1 MLSGL
6 ARLNQPLEPAYR
18 AFLSTVIQNDETHG
32 KFLNTL
38 SLLEHIGSRKI
49 MLSHVHKSPNGEV
62 LKHMA
67 EEARHA
73 YFFSHK
79 AEALLKKPLND
90 YSPDTTLA
98 PAAAKMYFG
107 KLDSYIEHTITA
119 PHKNGESR
127 SQKNSGSLCE
137 RSPVASEH
145 KTDACYLWVS
155 LMIELRAHWAYGL
168 YQDVLNQHQK
178 TLSLKSLIAE
188 ENMHLAEMFE
198 SVMALDAS
206 AEQTIPLL
214 ATQEHELF
222 EHFFAQLQ
230 AAV

>member
-6 ARLNQPLEPAYR
+6 ARLNQPLEPRFR
-18 AFLSTVIQNDETHG
+18 AFLKSVIQNDATHG
-32 KFLNTL
+32 RFLNTL

-49 MLSHVHKSPNGEV
+49 MLSHIHHVPNTEV

-79 AEALLKKPLND
+79 AEALLKKSHDD
-90 YSPDTTLA
+90 YADDTTLA
-98 PAAAKMYFG
+98 PAAAKVYFA
-107 KLDSYIEHTITA
+107 KLDSHIEHTVTS
-119 PHKNGESR
+119 P
-127 SQKNSGSLCE
+127 QKN
-137 RSPVASEH
+137 
-145 KTDACYLWVS
+145 DACYLWVS

-168 YQDVLNQHQK
+168 YQEMLSQQQK

-188 ENMHLAEMFE
+188 ENLHLAEMFQ
-198 SVMALDAS
+198 SVMQLDAS
-206 AEQTIPLL
+206 AEATIPLL
-214 ATQEHELF
+214 AAHEHELF
-222 EHFFAQLQ
+222 LHFFSQLE

>member
-6 ARLNQPLEPAYR
+6 ARLNQPLEPRFR
-18 AFLSTVIQNDETHG
+18 AFLSRIIQNDETHG

-49 MLSHVHKSPNGEV
+49 MLSHIHRSPNAEV

-79 AEALLKKPLND
+79 AEALLKKPLAD

-98 PAAAKMYFG
+98 PAAAKVYFA
-107 KLDSYIEHTITA
+107 KLDSHIEHTITA
-119 PHKNGESR
+119 P
-127 SQKNSGSLCE
+127 QKN
-137 RSPVASEH
+137 
-145 KTDACYLWVS
+145 DACYLWVS
-155 LMIELRAHWAYGL
+155 LMIELRAFWAYGL
-168 YQDVLNQHQK
+168 YQELLAKEQK
-178 TLSLKSLIAE
+178 TLSLKGLIAE
-188 ENMHLAEMFE
+188 ENLHLAEMFT
-198 SVMALDAS
+198 SVTAVDS
-206 AEQTIPLL
+206 TAEQTIPLL
-214 ATQEHELF
+214 AQHEHELF
-222 EHFFAQLQ
+222 LHFFEQLE

>member
-6 ARLNQPLEPAYR
+6 EALNQPLETRFR
-18 AFLSTVIQNDETHG
+18 AFLTRVIADDETHG
-32 KFLNTL
+32 RFLNTL

-49 MLSHVHKSPNGEV
+49 MLSHITRSPNGEV

-79 AEALLKKPLND
+79 AEALLKRPLDD
-90 YSPDTTLA
+90 YSSATTLA

-107 KLDSYIEHTITA
+107 KLDSHIEHSITA
-119 PHKNGESR
+119 RDKNGDHR
-127 SQKNSGSLCE
+127 SANLCE
-137 RSPVASEH
+137 RSCAASEQN
-145 KTDACYLWVS
+145 TACYLWVS

-168 YQDVLNQHQK
+168 YQTVLQQHQK
-178 TLSLKSLIAE
+178 SLSLKSLIAE
-188 ENMHLAEMFE
+188 ENMHLADMFD

-206 AEQTIPLL
+206 AECVIPQL
-214 ATQEHELF
+214 ATHEHALF
-222 EHFFAQLQ
+222 EHFFEQLE

>member
-6 ARLNQPLEPAYR
+6 ETLNQPLEARFR
-18 AFLSTVIQNDETHG
+18 AFLTRIIQDDETHG
-32 KFLNTL
+32 RFLNTL

-49 MLSHVHKSPNGEV
+49 MLSHISRSPNGEV

-79 AEALLKKPLND
+79 AEALLKKPLDD
-90 YSPDTTLA
+90 YSPATTLA

-107 KLDSYIEHTITA
+107 KLDSFIEHAITA
-119 PHKNGESR
+119 PKNDDRR
-127 SQKNSGSLCE
+127 SASLCE

-145 KTDACYLWVS
+145 QSSACYLWVS

-168 YQDVLNQHQK
+168 YQTVLQQHQK
-178 TLSLKSLIAE
+178 SLSLKSLIAE
-188 ENMHLAEMFE
+188 ENMHLAEMFDN
-198 SVMALDAS
+198 VMALDAS
-206 AEQTIPLL
+206 AEATIPQL
-214 ATQEHELF
+214 AAHEHALF
-222 EHFFAQLQ
+222 VYFFEQLEN
-230 AAV
+230 AV